1 MELNTLGKGLL
12 ESFGDEYDDNNVGEE
27 LDVTDLAKLLDTEV
41 KHQFA
46 TPTVGTLYTTL
57 VEGFYEIPDFQRK
70 FVWNKKQVALLAL
83 SIIKGIPI
91 PPLYTYK
98 KGRQEV
104 LIDGQQ
110 RSMSIFLY
118 FNDLFVVNKKSP
130 QKYLKE
136 IDALCREYD
145 TKKGILSESDDSD
158 DVAKATMRMK
168 EIEGELVAKYGVQKT
183 TYTIPIGDD
192 QIDITFSRFDIK
204 DQRYLKQREMYVT
217 RMDCGTGNVR
227 KLYVTI
233 FALLNTA
240 GKQLGAQEIRNG
252 LFIDSTLYKEIA
264 IYNSE
269 DGKWRDIFGDTS
281 IHSKDM
287 EMLIKML
294 ALEYFTEVNEEGVVT
309 IKEDR
314 GFTFN
319 WSNLIVRFSE
329 ITEKGDPSEYIE
341 KLKRFFDNIDV
352 DKESKVKC
360 NPAVL
365 EAFFVVTTKLN
376 YNMSDKKLSY
386 ANLCKIG
393 EGKTIEF
400 PKVLSNLESVNERLK
415 RTTELVK
422 ELENA

>member
-12 ESFGDEYDDNNVGEE
+12 ESFGDEYYNNNVEEE

-98 KGRQEV
+98 KDRQEV

-145 TKKGILSESDDSD
+145 TKKSILTESDDSN
-158 DVAKATMRMK
+158 DVAKAEMRMK
-168 EIEGELVAKYGVQKT
+168 EIERELVVEYGVQKT

-217 RMDCGTGNVR
+217 RIDCGTGNVR

-329 ITEKGDPSEYIE
+329 ITEKGDPSEYIQ
-341 KLKRFFDNIDV
+341 KLKKFFDNIDV
-352 DKESKVKC
+352 DKKSKVKC

-386 ANLCKIG
+386 ADLCKIG

>member
-130 QKYLKE
+130 QKYLRE

-145 TKKGILSESDDSD
+145 TKKSILSESDDSD

-183 TYTIPIGDD
+183 TYTIPIGED

-269 DGKWRDIFGDTS
+269 DQKWRDIFGDTS

-329 ITEKGDPSEYIE
+329 ITEKGDPSEYIQ
-341 KLKRFFDNIDV
+341 KLKVFFDNIDV

>member
-145 TKKGILSESDDSD
+145 TQKSILSESDDSD

-183 TYTIPIGDD
+183 TYTIPIGDE

-269 DGKWRDIFGDTS
+269 DEKWRDIFGDTS

-329 ITEKGDPSEYIE
+329 ITEKGDPSEYIQ
-341 KLKRFFDNIDV
+341 KLKKFFDNIDV

>member
-27 LDVTDLAKLLDTEV
+27 VDVTDLAKLLDTEV

-145 TKKGILSESDDSD
+145 TKKSILSESDDSN

-319 WSNLIVRFSE
+319 WSNLMVRFSE
-329 ITEKGDPSEYIE
+329 ITEKGDPSEYIQ
-341 KLKRFFDNIDV
+341 KLKKFFDNIDV

-376 YNMSDKKLSY
+376 YNISDKKLSY
-386 ANLCKIG
+386 ADLCKIG
-393 EGKTIEF
+393 EGKEIEF

-422 ELENA
+422 GLENA

>member
-130 QKYLKE
+130 QKYLRE

-145 TKKGILSESDDSD
+145 TKKSILSESDDSD

-183 TYTIPIGDD
+183 TYTIPIGED

-269 DGKWRDIFGDTS
+269 DQKWRDIFGDTS

-329 ITEKGDPSEYIE
+329 ITEKGDPSEYIQT
-341 KLKRFFDNIDV
+341 LKVFFDNIDV

>member
-130 QKYLKE
+130 QKYLRE

-145 TKKGILSESDDSD
+145 TKKSILSESDDSD

-183 TYTIPIGDD
+183 TYTIPIGED

-269 DGKWRDIFGDTS
+269 DQKWRDIFGDTS

-329 ITEKGDPSEYIE
+329 ITEKGDPSEYIQ
-341 KLKRFFDNIDV
+341 KLKVFFDNIDV

-393 EGKTIEF
+393 EVKTIEF